1 MKFGLLTA
9 ILEGTTFEE
18 AVDFAAENQLEC
30 LEVACWPNTGGAKR
44 RYAGVCHIDA
54 EALTEEKAK
63 ELYIIYS
70 NSLGS
75 IIYSILYFKCFT
87 LIFIYY
93 LIHLRLS
100 KALIRDS

>member
-63 ELYIIYS
+63 E
-70 NSLGS
+70 
-75 IIYSILYFKCFT
+75 ILLEKEIEI
-87 LIFIYY
+87 LIDLNDGKFSSVAWGCDLTYDYVRINGDY
-93 LIHLRLS
+93 RS
-100 KALIRDS
+100 

>member
-63 ELYIIYS
+63 ESSLEVLTGLVKSDNIS
-70 NSLGS
+70 SLSMFKNSD
-75 IIYSILYFKCFT
+75 FKYDDVGFK
-87 LIFIYY
+87 LFIKD
-93 LIHLRLS
+93 I
-100 KALIRDS
+100 KKK

>member
-44 RYAGVCHIDA
+44 RYAGVCPVSY
-54 EALTEEKAK
+54 T
-63 ELYIIYS
+63 
-70 NSLGS
+70 
-75 IIYSILYFKCFT
+75 
-87 LIFIYY
+87 
-93 LIHLRLS
+93 HLDVYKRQPVHL
-100 KALIRDS
+100 DHGT

>member
-44 RYAGVCHIDA
+44 RYAGV
-54 EALTEEKAK
+54 
-63 ELYIIYS
+63 
-70 NSLGS
+70 
-75 IIYSILYFKCFT
+75 
-87 LIFIYY
+87 
-93 LIHLRLS
+93 
-100 KALIRDS
+100 

>member
-63 ELYIIYS
+63 EIIQYCKER
-70 NSLGS
+70 NVEIHLWDT
-75 IIYSILYFKCFT
+75 IQIHLIRIWKRENSILI
-87 LIFIYY
+87 IFM
-93 LIHLRLS
+93 H
-100 KALIRDS
+100 

>member
-54 EALTEEKAK
+54 DAVSEKVH
-63 ELYIIYS
+63 S
-70 NSLGS
+70 
-75 IIYSILYFKCFT
+75 
-87 LIFIYY
+87 
-93 LIHLRLS
+93 RLS
-100 KALIRDS
+100 KEQKKKLKKSSSTVKREM

>member
-63 ELYIIYS
+63 EIIQYCKERNVEIS
-70 NSLGS
+70 SDRKSTRLNSS
-75 IIYSILYFKCFT
+75 HMSES
-87 LIFIYY
+87 
-93 LIHLRLS
+93 RMPS
-100 KALIRDS
+100 SA

>member
-63 ELYIIYS
+63 EIIQYCKERNVEIS
-70 NSLGS
+70 SLATIQIHLIRIWKRENSIS
-75 IIYSILYFKCFT
+75 IIFM
-87 LIFIYY
+87 
-93 LIHLRLS
+93 H
-100 KALIRDS
+100 

>member
-44 RYAGVCHIDA
+44 RYAGAVSYTH
-54 EALTEEKAK
+54 LT
-63 ELYIIYS
+63 LPT
-70 NSLGS
+70 N
-75 IIYSILYFKCFT
+75 
-87 LIFIYY
+87 
-93 LIHLRLS
+93 
-100 KALIRDS
+100 

>member
-44 RYAGVCHIDA
+44 RYAGVFYD
-54 EALTEEKAK
+54 EYTFPYDLT
-63 ELYIIYS
+63 
-70 NSLGS
+70 G
-75 IIYSILYFKCFT
+75 
-87 LIFIYY
+87 
-93 LIHLRLS
+93 R
-100 KALIRDS
+100 

>member
-44 RYAGVCHIDA
+44 RYAD
-54 EALTEEKAK
+54 
-63 ELYIIYS
+63 
-70 NSLGS
+70 N
-75 IIYSILYFKCFT
+75 
-87 LIFIYY
+87 
-93 LIHLRLS
+93 LRSRGGKLRKS
-100 KALIRDS
+100 

>member
-63 ELYIIYS
+63 EDLS
-70 NSLGS
+70 FSVS
-75 IIYSILYFKCFT
+75 IRIVLE
-87 LIFIYY
+87 
-93 LIHLRLS
+93 RV
-100 KALIRDS
+100 